1 MSSQSSEPCRFSIS
15 LPRLQWI
22 GVAMVVSVVASVAP
36 GQQITVQRPTF
47 GVSIDADGVLST
59 KAFPDP
65 TGKLFGKR
73 VANARGAQPADMQGW
88 SELRKVSLVGLERAL
103 AARLDAGKQP
113 DDALLHLAGLQRA
126 QYVFFYPEERDIV
139 IAGPAEGWV
148 DDLSGRA
155 IGLTSGRPTLL
166 LEDLLVALRAYPP
179 GSRVKQY
186 IGCSIDPRPEG
197 LANLAR
203 FQKTIPKEIPEAE
216 REQVTL
222 QIAQGMRESLGMS
235 NIRVF
240 GVSNKT
246 HFAQVL
252 IEADYR
258 MKLIGIGV
266 EPPPVNLVTFIA
278 ALNSPRMATMQR
290 WWFTP
295 NYECVKVTPDRLAM
309 ELVGEGVQL
318 LGEDMTLGPDGKLF
332 AAGKTPNKASKLYT
346 AAFTKKYA
354 EIAARAP
361 VFAQLRNMIDLV
373 VSAAFI
379 REQDYYARADWRP
392 GVLADEAR
400 LPVETLANPRQVLCV
415 VNTVW
420 KENRLLVPSG
430 GVSIH
435 PDLALEAARLQADN
449 DGKLRDRRET
459 IGSRLPAKQWWWD

>member
-1 MSSQSSEPCRFSIS
+1 
-15 LPRLQWI
+15 
-22 GVAMVVSVVASVAP
+22 
-36 GQQITVQRPTF
+36 
-47 GVSIDADGVLST
+47 
-59 KAFPDP
+59 
-65 TGKLFGKR
+65 
-73 VANARGAQPADMQGW
+73 MQGW
-88 SELRKVSLVGLERAL
+88 SELRKVSLIGLERAL
-103 AARLDAGKQP
+103 TAQLDSDKKP
-113 DDALLHLAGLQRA
+113 DGPLLHLAGLQRV

-139 IAGPAEGWV
+139 IAGPAEGWIE
-148 DDLSGRA
+148 DLSGRA
-155 IGLTSGRPTLL
+155 IGLTTGRPTLL
-166 LEDLLVALRAYPP
+166 LEDLAVALRAYPP
-179 GSRVKQY
+179 GSRVRPY

-203 FQKTIPKEIPEAE
+203 FQKTIPKEIPEAQ
-216 REQVTL
+216 REQVTA

-246 HFAQVL
+246 HFAQAM

-318 LGEDMTLGPDGKLF
+318 LGEDMTLGPDGKLL
-332 AAGKTPNKASKLYT
+332 AAGKTQNKPSRKYT
-346 AAFTKKYA
+346 EAFTKKYA

-392 GVLADEAR
+392 GALADEAR
-400 LPVETLANPRQVLCV
+400 LPVETLTSPRKVQCV
-415 VNTVW
+415 VNAVW
-420 KENRLLVPSG
+420 KENRLLVPAG
-430 GVSIH
+430 GVGIQ
-435 PDLALEAARLQADN
+435 PDLALEAARLQADK
-449 DGKLRDRRET
+449 DGKLQDRREK
-459 IGSRLPAKQWWWD
+459 IGSGLRAAQWWWD